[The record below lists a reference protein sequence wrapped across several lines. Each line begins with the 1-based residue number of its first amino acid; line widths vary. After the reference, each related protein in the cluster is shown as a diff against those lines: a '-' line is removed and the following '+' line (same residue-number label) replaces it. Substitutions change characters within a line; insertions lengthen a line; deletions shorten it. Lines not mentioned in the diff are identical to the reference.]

1 MAANRTTAG
10 WLQEFNLRVAMVRIV
25 VYGLAIAAV
34 VSVVPGIEVD
44 EGNPLVDIVIVGF
57 IYGLLSAYVK
67 PVLALVLMRFVIET
81 YGLVIVLINVAI
93 FLLLAYLSGFI
104 TVEGIGSALVG
115 AVLLGLLV
123 FFLEGLLGLTP
134 PVADR
139 GSIEV
144 RD

>member
-1 MAANRTTAG
+1 M
-10 WLQEFNLRVAMVRIV
+10 RIL

-34 VSVVPGIEVD
+34 VTVVPGIEVD
-44 EGNPLVDIVIVGF
+44 EGNPFVDIVFVGI
-57 IYGLLSAYVK
+57 IYGLLSAYIK
-67 PVLALVLMRFVIET
+67 PVLALVLMRFVVET

-104 TVEGIGSALVG
+104 TVEGVGSALVG

-139 GSIEV
+139 GSSEV